1 MKKIAL
7 LVLLSAFT
15 LLADVSGKWSGMGT
29 KGDDSHELF
38 FVFKQD
44 GKTLTGSGGPNEQEQ
59 HPMDPGTVEGD
70 RVQFKV
76 PVGDKGAFVF
86 DLKSTGDEMK
96 GQVQMSRGEGQ
107 SETYQV
113 ALKKVK

>member
-1 MKKIAL
+1 MKKTAL

-15 LLADVSGKWSGMGT
+15 LLADVTGKWSGMGT
-29 KGDDSHELF
+29 KGDESHELF
-38 FVFKQD
+38 FVMKQD
-44 GKTLTGSGGPNEQEQ
+44 GKTLTGSGGPSESEQ

-76 PVGDKGAFVF
+76 PIGDNGALSF
-86 DLKSTGDEMK
+86 DLKTSGDEMK
-96 GQVQMSRGEGQ
+96 GQVQFKKGEGEA
-107 SETYQV
+107 ETFQV